1 MKIQEKMRKPVLEAK
16 YLNVENTDRYRPI
29 IRLFYL
35 KYEKLKYW
43 LYQEEVFEELKED
56 PYFAD
61 YTMEQCQQ
69 DLTAL
74 TSWGNLVTIQDTR
87 KAATIEEFKNKKFR
101 YQLSE
106 TAVEIE
112 RMIVRIENLFIEGSS
127 LEPTLL
133 ERIRLNLGKLEE
145 ISVKEDE
152 NIHAWWNDLN
162 NDFIRLNQNYQDY
175 MRELNS
181 VKAEEMM
188 RTREFLL
195 FKDRLMDYLRSFV
208 KSLQVN
214 VTAIEQELKNVQEKT
229 VKDILQKVTAYECSI
244 PRIDVE
250 MDEQLIY
257 EKINGRWESMVEW
270 FAGRDGQES
279 EAGKVFD
286 TTNEIIRKIT
296 RYAARISEMSNQ
308 GSNRREEYKKVAQM
322 FAKCRNISEAHRLA
336 AAVFGMEKP
345 LHLKGGMAR
354 ETDSINSGVYEEKP
368 YVVTVTPRVRTYR
381 EKAKRSGITD
391 HSKEKEAMRRA
402 EIQRLEKERKLLRS
416 YIKNGRLEFADLP
429 VIEPYVRDMFLLWLS
444 KALEKKNHRAK
455 TEDGQMYYIEETD
468 AKEYCTLKCT
478 DGEFQ
483 MPCYTMVFEEG
494 EQEI

>member
-1 MKIQEKMRKPVLEAK
+1 MEIQEKMRKPMLEAK

-74 TSWGNLVTIQDTR
+74 ASWGNLVTIQDTR
-87 KAATIEEFKNKKFR
+87 KVTTIEEFKNKKFR

-112 RMIVRIENLFIEGSS
+112 RMVIRIENLFIEGSS

-133 ERIRLNLGKLEE
+133 ERIRINLGKLEE
-145 ISVKEDE
+145 MSVKEDE
-152 NIHAWWNDLN
+152 KLHAWWNDLN

-188 RTREFLL
+188 KTREFLL
-195 FKDRLMDYLRSFV
+195 FKDRLMEYLRSFV

-214 VTAIEQELKNVQEKT
+214 VAAIEQELRKVQEET
-229 VKDILQKVTAYECSI
+229 VKDILKKVTAYELSI
-244 PRIDVE
+244 PRMDVE
-250 MDEQLIY
+250 IDEQMIY
-257 EKINGRWESMVEW
+257 EKMSGRWESMVEW
-270 FAGRDGQES
+270 FAGKDGQES

-296 RYAARISEMSNQ
+296 RYATRISEMSNQ

-322 FAKCRNISEAHRLA
+322 FAKCRDLFEAHRLA
-336 AAVFGMEKP
+336 AVVFGVEKP
-345 LHLKGGMAR
+345 LHLKGEMPR
-354 ETDSINSGVYEEKP
+354 ETDSINSGVYEENP
-368 YVVTVTPRVRTYR
+368 HVVTVTPRVRTYR
-381 EKAKRSGITD
+381 EKAKRSGIID
-391 HSKEKEAMRRA
+391 RSEEKEAMRKA

-416 YIKNGRLEFADLP
+416 YIKNGRLEFANLP
-429 VIEPYVRDMFLLWLS
+429 VIEPYVRDMFLLWMS

-455 TEDGQMYYIEETD
+455 TEDGQIYYIEQTD
-468 AKEYCTLKCT
+468 TKEYCTLKCT

-483 MPCYTMVFEEG
+483 MPCYTMVFEER